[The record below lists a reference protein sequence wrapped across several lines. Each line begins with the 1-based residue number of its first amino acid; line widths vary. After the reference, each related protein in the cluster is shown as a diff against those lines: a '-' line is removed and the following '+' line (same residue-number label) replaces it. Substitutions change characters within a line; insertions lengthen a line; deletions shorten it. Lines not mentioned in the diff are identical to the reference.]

1 MGGKESK
8 LSYIPY
14 EDVMKRIRDNEM
26 KRLKDAFKRVSSFG
40 GMMTETMF
48 TREVLGDGVPDNIS
62 QLLYKGFGGT
72 SKGVSFKDLLTG
84 LIIITKGS
92 KEDKIKLIFGMYA
105 DESYTYVQ
113 KDDMDRRILETEG
126 QVSTALSDLFL
137 ESDQVGFEQFRSWLY
152 HHPDAT
158 IITKWLLMEPMT
170 ISLSNDTDTPTFYQ
184 TLAGVTHLEESDISE
199 LDKRYWVLKSQSKSG
214 KFDVETFKALVCPPV
229 PESVCEGLFKAF
241 DENRDNHIDFKEMA
255 CGISA
260 CCRGPSTER
269 QKFCF
274 KVFDANHDN
283 KLNHAELKSML
294 NALLLIRFESRS
306 GAELESDMFHKM
318 DPHSVAS
325 EILACHDTDK
335 GLKDTYVSKRD
346 NEEQDK
352 HQDGCISMAEYLVWT
367 VNNTLADDFLDL
379 LSQVGI
385 YTTNKYLVW
394 TVNNTLADDFLDL
407 LSQVGIYT
415 TNKYLVWTVNNTL
428 ADDFLDLLSQVG
440 IYTTNKYLVW
450 TVNNTLADDFL
461 DLLSQVGIYTT
472 NKYLVWTVNN
482 TLADDFLD
490 LLSQVGIYTTNK
502 YLVWTV
508 NNTLADDFLDLL
520 SQVGIYTTNKYLVW
534 TVNNTL
540 ADDFLDLLS
549 QVGIYTTNKYLVWT
563 VNNTL
568 ADDFLDL
575 LSQVG
580 IYTTNKYL
588 VWTVNNTLADDF
600 LDLLSQVGIYT
611 TNKYLV
617 WTVNN
622 TLADDFLDLLSQVGI
637 YTTNKYLVWTVNNTL
652 ADDFLDLLSQV
663 GIYTTNKYLVWT
675 VNNTLADDFLD
686 LLSQVG
692 IYTTNKYLVW
702 TVNNTL
708 ADDFLDLLSQVG
720 IYTTNKY
727 LVWTVNNTLADDFLD
742 LLSQVGIYTTNKY
755 LVWTVNNTL
764 ADDFL
769 DLLSQICHIVLG
781 LKPQKREEE
790 GKIVNDWLSR
800 ESRKPFRVGQV
811 WYLLAMQWWNSWI
824 EYVSPTAVEANVL
837 LDQNGIE
844 KGSFL
849 DSPVHHRITK
859 GKHQS
864 KTLPWDDDSVIVVNV
879 TKGTNSELG
888 GATNQVRNHTLPR
901 ASNHSSVYSSPLRH
915 CLNPGESTVVNRSP
929 SPSPKLR
936 KKNVH
941 SCNSVPPRPGA
952 IDNSQLIAL
961 NTTKVS
967 SLTNEGGRLKRDTML
982 VRGKDFELVPEPVW
996 RALSVWYG
1004 TDTPLPRTVIASA
1017 NNDGIPELELYPVTV
1032 RLQRHQMP
1040 SQRPAHMTTFTG
1052 MMSGIGAMTNFVAN
1066 SPQTPRRFVAYS
1078 ATFSQQ
1084 HTLQQVYEF
1093 LCTKL
1098 RLNRED
1104 MRLWKIGQKEDNMTL
1119 LDDENTLIEECALEE
1134 NQLVLIEIRNKDLTW
1149 PEEMSQLAKNK
1160 TFRKDQAPTHKGAT
1174 GLNNLGNTCFMNAAV
1189 QCVSNTW
1196 PLTHYFIG
1204 GLHLFELNRTNPLG
1218 MKGHIA
1224 QRYGDLVKD
1233 LWSGTAKSIAP
1244 LKLRWTIG
1252 KYAPRFNGF
1261 QQHDSQ
1267 ELLSFLLDGLHEDLN
1282 RVHDKPYVELKD
1294 SDGRPDNTVAEEAW
1308 ENHLKRNQSIIVDF
1322 FHGQLKSEVR
1332 CQECSHA
1339 SVRFDPFNYLS
1350 LPLPMESC
1358 IHLEV
1363 IVMRLEGTVPKKYGL
1378 RLNMDEKYRA
1388 LKRELSKL
1396 TNIPFEQILFVEIMG
1411 PLVKTLPKDDQKLRT
1426 LLGGVLYAYELPPPE
1441 DIKPLTVEEEKCSK
1455 TKSSLGLND
1464 IQRGLTKAKVQA
1476 KLTNGNVP
1484 SMSLSTSS
1492 DIGSLSTG
1500 NTPSHSR
1507 NPSDAGMMGS
1517 LNGTPENNNSM
1528 ARSIGD
1534 HLFKGFVISVHRK
1547 MNLMDVYFLSSQKT
1561 RPCLFGTPII
1571 LPCSEKTNNLDLY
1584 QFVWTQ
1590 VSRLVSPLPPSEA
1603 KSANHAQDCDDSLGY
1618 EYPFT
1623 LKVVQ
1628 KDGLTCAWCPWYRF
1642 CRGCRL
1648 ECTADPFNFGSS
1660 FIAIDW
1666 EPTALHLRYQTS
1678 HEKLWEE
1685 HSSVEESRR
1694 RQTEPI
1700 DLDTCLQAFTKEEE
1714 LGEEEL
1720 YYCSKC
1726 KKHCLA
1732 IKKLDIWRL
1741 PPILI
1746 INLKRFQFLN
1756 GKWVKS
1762 HKIVKF
1768 PIEDFDPSNY
1778 IAPTRKAHNKSQN
1791 STTTTSTSISS
1802 DESLSQSN
1810 HCCQNINTTTHPN
1823 PVPNERMWGSVSSGI
1838 SSDESGSVMDTSDYS
1853 QMNGDSRTGDSSES
1867 SSLSKPCQLCAA
1879 NRGNDYSNVKYNLYA
1894 MSCHTGIL
1902 GGGHYVGYAKNPN
1915 KKWYCYN
1922 DSSCKEIPV
1931 GSLDTNSAYI
1941 LFYEQQGLDFAKFM
1955 PDLTGKEPDLQEI
1968 EDEFESDFKK
1978 MCVLQ

>member
-14 EDVMKRIRDNEM
+14 EDVMKRIRENEM

-40 GMMTETMF
+40 GMMTENMF
-48 TREVLGDGVPDNIS
+48 TREVLGDGVPNNIS

-72 SKGVSFKDLLTG
+72 SKGMSLKDLLTG
-84 LIIITKGS
+84 LVIITKGS

-137 ESDQVGFEQFRSWLY
+137 ESDQVGFDQFRSWLY

-184 TLAGVTHLEESDISE
+184 TLAGVTHLEEDDISE

-214 KFDVETFKALVCPPV
+214 KFDLETFRALVCPPV
-229 PESVCEGLFKAF
+229 PESVCEGLFMAF

-283 KLNHAELKSML
+283 KLNHAELKCML

-306 GAELESDMFHKM
+306 VAELEADMFHKM
-318 DPHSVAS
+318 DPHTVAS

-335 GLKDTYVSKRD
+335 
-346 NEEQDK
+346 
-352 HQDGCISMAEYLVWT
+352 DGCISMAE
-367 VNNTLADDFLDL
+367 
-379 LSQVGI
+379 
-385 YTTNKYLVW
+385 
-394 TVNNTLADDFLDL
+394 
-407 LSQVGIYT
+407 
-415 TNKYLVWTVNNTL
+415 
-428 ADDFLDLLSQVG
+428 
-440 IYTTNKYLVW
+440 
-450 TVNNTLADDFL
+450 
-461 DLLSQVGIYTT
+461 
-472 NKYLVWTVNN
+472 
-482 TLADDFLD
+482 
-490 LLSQVGIYTTNK
+490 
-502 YLVWTV
+502 
-508 NNTLADDFLDLL
+508 
-520 SQVGIYTTNKYLVW
+520 
-534 TVNNTL
+534 
-540 ADDFLDLLS
+540 
-549 QVGIYTTNKYLVWT
+549 
-563 VNNTL
+563 
-568 ADDFLDL
+568 
-575 LSQVG
+575 
-580 IYTTNKYL
+580 
-588 VWTVNNTLADDF
+588 
-600 LDLLSQVGIYT
+600 
-611 TNKYLV
+611 
-617 WTVNN
+617 
-622 TLADDFLDLLSQVGI
+622 
-637 YTTNKYLVWTVNNTL
+637 
-652 ADDFLDLLSQV
+652 
-663 GIYTTNKYLVWT
+663 
-675 VNNTLADDFLD
+675 
-686 LLSQVG
+686 
-692 IYTTNKYLVW
+692 
-702 TVNNTL
+702 
-708 ADDFLDLLSQVG
+708 
-720 IYTTNKY
+720 
-727 LVWTVNNTLADDFLD
+727 
-742 LLSQVGIYTTNKY
+742 Y

-811 WYLLAMQWWNSWI
+811 WYLIAMQWWNSWV
-824 EYVSPTAVEANVL
+824 EYVSPTAVEANGL

-849 DSPVHHRITK
+849 DSPVHQRITK

-901 ASNHSSVYSSPLRH
+901 ASNSSSVYSSPLRH
-915 CLNPGESTVVNRSP
+915 CLNPGESVVANRSP

-952 IDNSQLIAL
+952 IDNSQLIAP

-1004 TDTPLPRTVIASA
+1004 TNTPLPRTVIASA

-1040 SQRPAHMTTFTG
+1040 SQRPAHMTTLTG
-1052 MMSGIGAMTNFVAN
+1052 MMSGIGGMALSMTNFVAN
-1066 SPQTPRRFVAYS
+1066 NPPMPRRFVAYS

-1104 MRLWKIGQKEDNMTL
+1104 MRLWKIGQKEDNMSL
-1119 LDDENTLIEECALEE
+1119 LDDENMLIEECYLEE

-1160 TFRKDQAPTHKGAT
+1160 TCRKDQAPTQKGAT

-1332 CQECSHA
+1332 CQECSHV

-1363 IVMRLEGTVPKKYGL
+1363 IVMRLEGSVPKKYGL

-1396 TNIPFEQILFVEIMG
+1396 ANIPFDQILFVEIMG
-1411 PLVKTLPKDDQKLRT
+1411 PLVKTLPKDDQKVRT

-1441 DIKPLTVEEEKCSK
+1441 DIKPLTLEEEKNNKSK
-1455 TKSSLGLND
+1455 SNLGLND
-1464 IQRGLTKAKVQA
+1464 IQRGLTKAKVQT
-1476 KLTNGNVP
+1476 KLSNGNVLP
-1484 SMSLSTSS
+1484 TSLTTSS
-1492 DIGSLSTG
+1492 DSGSLSTG

-1528 ARSIGD
+1528 ARSVGEI
-1534 HLFKGFVISVHRK
+1534 LFKGFVISVHRK

-1648 ECTADPFNFGSS
+1648 ECTSDPFNFGSS

-1714 LGEEEL
+1714 LGEDEL

-1732 IKKLDIWRL
+1732 VKKLDIWRL

-1768 PIEDFDPSNY
+1768 PVEDFDPSNY
-1778 IAPTRKAHNKSQN
+1778 IAPTRKIDNKSQN
-1791 STTTTSTSISS
+1791 STTSTSSE
-1802 DESLSQSN
+1802 ESLNQSN
-1810 HCCQNINTTTHPN
+1810 HCCQNLNPSTQHN

-1838 SSDESGSVMDTSDYS
+1838 SSDESGSVMDVSDYS
-1853 QMNGDSRTGDSSES
+1853 QMNGDIRTGDSSES
-1867 SSLSKPCQLCAA
+1867 SSLSKPCQLCTAK
-1879 NRGNDYSNVKYNLYA
+1879 RGNDYSNVKYNLYA

-1922 DSSCKEIPV
+1922 DSSCKEIPSN
-1931 GSLDTNSAYI
+1931 SLDTNSAYI

>member
-379 LSQVGI
+379 LSQ
-385 YTTNKYLVW
+385 
-394 TVNNTLADDFLDL
+394 
-407 LSQVGIYT
+407 
-415 TNKYLVWTVNNTL
+415 
-428 ADDFLDLLSQVG
+428 
-440 IYTTNKYLVW
+440 
-450 TVNNTLADDFL
+450 
-461 DLLSQVGIYTT
+461 
-472 NKYLVWTVNN
+472 
-482 TLADDFLD
+482 
-490 LLSQVGIYTTNK
+490 
-502 YLVWTV
+502 
-508 NNTLADDFLDLL
+508 
-520 SQVGIYTTNKYLVW
+520 
-534 TVNNTL
+534 
-540 ADDFLDLLS
+540 
-549 QVGIYTTNKYLVWT
+549 
-563 VNNTL
+563 
-568 ADDFLDL
+568 
-575 LSQVG
+575 
-580 IYTTNKYL
+580 
-588 VWTVNNTLADDF
+588 
-600 LDLLSQVGIYT
+600 
-611 TNKYLV
+611 
-617 WTVNN
+617 
-622 TLADDFLDLLSQVGI
+622 
-637 YTTNKYLVWTVNNTL
+637 
-652 ADDFLDLLSQV
+652 
-663 GIYTTNKYLVWT
+663 
-675 VNNTLADDFLD
+675 
-686 LLSQVG
+686 
-692 IYTTNKYLVW
+692 
-702 TVNNTL
+702 
-708 ADDFLDLLSQVG
+708 
-720 IYTTNKY
+720 
-727 LVWTVNNTLADDFLD
+727 
-742 LLSQVGIYTTNKY
+742 
-755 LVWTVNNTL
+755 
-764 ADDFL
+764 
-769 DLLSQICHIVLG
+769 ICHIVLG

-1052 MMSGIGAMTNFVAN
+1052 MMSGIGGMALSMTNFVAN